1 MSKVKFMDF
10 RACMCTQVS
19 CNEISYFMYGQ
30 IWSMFPFHSNFI
42 KVSCL
47 VADIRHYVISLF
59 CSGWQWLIVND
70 LMAKGARAICLFT
83 RMFSGNFERIIDF
96 GKSISGAFQCFSL
109 LNIIAYKKNPSS
121 FLLIKWLLKRLL
133 LSSKST
139 SMTKGFVN
147 KIVVLT

>member
-1 MSKVKFMDF
+1 
-10 RACMCTQVS
+10 MCTQVS
-19 CNEISYFMYGQ
+19 CHEISYFMYGQ

-96 GKSISGAFQCFSL
+96 GKSISGAFQCFSV
-109 LNIIAYKKNPSS
+109 LNIIAYNCFPNVKKKKIPVPFFWSND
-121 FLLIKWLLKRLL
+121 FYRDCYCLLK
-133 LSSKST
+133 
-139 SMTKGFVN
+139 
-147 KIVVLT
+147 VLVWQKVL